1 MAFDPDQYLKENA
14 AGGFDPDAYLAQ
26 QTSSAPNEKTSAGMA
41 ALEHYGNTAA
51 MGYLPHL
58 QAGLEQLLPNPT
70 ADVDAKLNEEG
81 FSVPSNDRTY
91 LEARDENIKRLD
103 TEKKEHPIAS
113 GVGTGLGI
121 AAGALMPASQ
131 LSKTA
136 GLGAKMLQGAKT
148 GAAYGAIANPG
159 DIEGE
164 YSPLQLGD
172 RAVNAGIGASIGG
185 AIPLGIEGVKKG
197 ASVVGDFLRRKAA
210 LKAAR
215 ALGRPTPKQ
224 AAEMARLGTDEELGR
239 ELLDEGAI
247 PVLGTPG
254 RIAKR
259 VDALK
264 EETGEQIGEM
274 LDRADNQKVEYTPI
288 KISNPKRPVKVQDEI
303 RMTPIR
309 FDENPARRLDPT
321 LRLDDAPP
329 TLVRGEEQSIQRAL
343 YEQPKPQ
350 VIAGKTKTLPLASV
364 DTQKIAEGILNS
376 AEMKAMRNTPGMEP
390 AVAAIEKQVETLA
403 KNGKLTLKEAQKL
416 RQGIDKSINFNKG
429 APEMRGA
436 QEGLYKQRTAI
447 RDAMNEGINSLPGF
461 AEKDALLKANRKYG
475 RLSEASDILE
485 REIGRDQANRSISL
499 TDTIAGAA
507 GASTGNP
514 AAALALGAAN
524 KFGRT
529 FGNSIQARVYDAIA
543 KKAGLVPG
551 AMEKVNP
558 QVASMIAQRAALR
571 DPKFQEN
578 DDPILKDPQL
588 LELFRKDPGL
598 IDSIAD
604 ETRRTKIKHSIA
616 AYPKT
621 VTSKKSDGR

>member
-1 MAFDPDQYLKENA
+1 MAFDPDEYLKENT

-26 QTSSAPNEKTSAGMA
+26 PEAGPTDKTSAGMA
-41 ALEHYGNTAA
+41 ALEHYGNTAT

-58 QAGLEQLLPNPT
+58 QAGVEKLLPNPT
-70 ADVDAKLNEEG
+70 ADVDSKLEEQG
-81 FSVPSNDRTY
+81 FSVPSNDQSY
-91 LEARDENIKRLD
+91 LSARDENRKRLE
-103 TEKKEHPIAS
+103 TESKEHPYAS
-113 GVGTGLGI
+113 GAGT
-121 AAGALMPASQ
+121 AAGVIAGAALPAANIA
-131 LSKTA
+131 KGAT
-136 GLGAKMLQGAKT
+136 LGAKALAGAKT
-148 GAAYGAIANPG
+148 GALYGAIANPG
-159 DIEGE
+159 DTEGE
-164 YSPLQLGD
+164 YSPVQLGG
-172 RAVNAGIGASIGG
+172 RAKNAAIGAGIGA
-185 AIPLGIEGVKKG
+185 AAPVAIEGVSRG
-197 ASVVGDFLRRKAA
+197 AQSVKDFLSRKAA
-210 LKAAR
+210 LKATR
-215 ALGRPTPKQ
+215 ALGRPTPTQ
-224 AAEMARLGTDEELGR
+224 ATKMAASGQDVELGR
-239 ELLDEGAI
+239 ELLDSGAI

-254 RIAKR
+254 RIAGR
-259 VDALK
+259 V
-264 EETGEQIGEM
+264 ET
-274 LDRADNQKVEYTPI
+274 L
-288 KISNPKRPVKVQDEI
+288 QDEAGEAVSDLI
-303 RMTPIR
+303 KRGGDSKLI
-309 FDENPARRLDPT
+309 DAERLGIEI
-321 LRLDDAPP
+321 LDSP
-329 TLVRGEEQSIQRAL
+329 E
-343 YEQPKPQ
+343 
-350 VIAGKTKTLPLASV
+350 LA
-364 DTQKIAEGILNS
+364 Q
-376 AEMKAMRNTPGMEP
+376 MRTTPGMENT
-390 AVAAIEKQVETLA
+390 AAMIEKQVETLA

-416 RQGIDKSINFNKG
+416 RQGIDKSINFNKA

-475 RLSEASDILE
+475 RLSEASEILE

-529 FGNSIQARVYDAIA
+529 FGNSIQARVYDSIA

-571 DPKFQEN
+571 DPRFQEN

-604 ETRRTKIKHSIA
+604 ETRRTKIKRSIA

>member
-26 QTSSAPNEKTSAGMA
+26 TEPAAPGEKTSAGMA
-41 ALEHYGNTAA
+41 ALEHYGNTAT
-51 MGYLPHL
+51 MGYLPQL
-58 QAGLEQLLPNPT
+58 QAGLEKVLPNPT
-70 ADVDAKLNEEG
+70 ADVDADLEVQG
-81 FSVPSNDRTY
+81 FSVPSNDRGY
-91 LEARDENIKRLD
+91 LEARDENIKRLAD
-103 TEKKEHPIAS
+103 EKAEHPIAS
-113 GVGTGLGI
+113 GVGT
-121 AAGALMPASQ
+121 AAGIVAGAVMPAAKIA
-131 LSKTA
+131 KTA

-148 GAAYGAIANPG
+148 GAMYGAIANPG
-159 DIEGE
+159 DTEGE
-164 YSPLQLGD
+164 YSPLQVMD
-172 RAVNAGIGASIGG
+172 RGKNAAIGAGIGAI
-185 AIPLGIEGVKKG
+185 APVAVEGVKKG
-197 ASVVGDFLRRKAA
+197 AGAVKDYLSKKAA
-210 LKAAR
+210 LKATR

-224 AAEMARLGTDEELGR
+224 AAEMARLGTDEKLGR
-239 ELLDEGAI
+239 ELLDDGAI

-264 EETGEQIGEM
+264 EETGEQIGSLIDRGGDQKLIDAERLGIEI
-274 LDRADNQKVEYTPI
+274 LDSPE
-288 KISNPKRPVKVQDEI
+288 
-303 RMTPIR
+303 
-309 FDENPARRLDPT
+309 
-321 LRLDDAPP
+321 
-329 TLVRGEEQSIQRAL
+329 
-343 YEQPKPQ
+343 
-350 VIAGKTKTLPLASV
+350 LA
-364 DTQKIAEGILNS
+364 Q
-376 AEMKAMRNTPGMEP
+376 MRTTPGMENT
-390 AVAAIEKQVETLA
+390 AAMIEKQVETLA

-416 RQGIDKSINFNKG
+416 RQGIDKSINFNKA

-529 FGNSIQARVYDAIA
+529 FGNSIQARVYDSIA

-571 DPKFQEN
+571 DPRFQEN

-604 ETRRTKIKHSIA
+604 ETRRTKIKRSIA

>member
-1 MAFDPDQYLKENA
+1 MDEF
-14 AGGFDPDAYLAQ
+14 DAYLDKHKGADEFDSFLAQ
-26 QTSSAPNEKTSAGMA
+26 HAQSGPTEKTSAGMA
-41 ALEHYGNTAA
+41 ALEHYGNTAS

-58 QAGLEQLLPNPT
+58 QAGVEKLLPNPT
-70 ADVDAKLNEEG
+70 ADVDAALKAEG
-81 FSVPSNDRTY
+81 FSVPSNDQGY
-91 LEARDENIKRLD
+91 ISARDENIKRLE
-103 TEKKEHPIAS
+103 TQSKEHPVAS
-113 GVGTGLGI
+113 GIGTGLGI
-121 AAGALMPASQ
+121 AAGALMPAAQ
-131 LSKTA
+131 ISKTA

-148 GAAYGAIANPG
+148 GALYGAIANPG
-159 DIEGE
+159 DTEGE
-164 YSPLQLGD
+164 YSPVQLGG
-172 RAVNAGIGASIGG
+172 RAKNVAIGAGIGA
-185 AIPLGIEGVKKG
+185 AAPAVVAGVEKSG
-197 ASVVGDFLRRKAA
+197 SVVKDYLKKKAA
-210 LKAAR
+210 LKATR
-215 ALGRPTPKQ
+215 ALGRPTPTE
-224 AAEMARLGTDEELGR
+224 AARMAATGEDVALGR

-264 EETGEQIGEM
+264 EETGEQIGSLIDRGGDQKLIDAERLGIEI
-274 LDRADNQKVEYTPI
+274 LDSPE
-288 KISNPKRPVKVQDEI
+288 
-303 RMTPIR
+303 
-309 FDENPARRLDPT
+309 
-321 LRLDDAPP
+321 
-329 TLVRGEEQSIQRAL
+329 
-343 YEQPKPQ
+343 
-350 VIAGKTKTLPLASV
+350 LA
-364 DTQKIAEGILNS
+364 Q
-376 AEMKAMRNTPGMEP
+376 MRTTPGMENT
-390 AVAAIEKQVETLA
+390 AAMIEKQVETLA

-416 RQGIDKSINFNKG
+416 RQGIDKSINFNKS
-429 APEMRGA
+429 APDMRGA
-436 QEGLYKQRTAI
+436 QEGLYRQRTAI
-447 RDAMNEGINSLPGF
+447 RNAMSDAIDSLPGNS
-461 AEKDALLKANRKYG
+461 EKGALLKANRKYG
-475 RLSEASDILE
+475 RLADASDILE
-485 REIGRDQANRSISL
+485 KEIGRDQANRSISL

-529 FGNSIQARVYDAIA
+529 FGNSIQARVYDAVA

-571 DPKFQEN
+571 DPRFQEN

-604 ETRRTKIKHSIA
+604 ETRRTKIKRRIA